1 MFAINL
7 FQESQKLLIQSFY
20 NTVMEHLLVLHWG
33 KMIIIETLEWV
44 WKDSWFGKYRE
55 KMEEEKD
62 DVKKDTLLDVTEKI
76 IWLIV
81 YINVY

>member
-1 MFAINL
+1 
-7 FQESQKLLIQSFY
+7 
-20 NTVMEHLLVLHWG
+20 
-33 KMIIIETLEWV
+33 
-44 WKDSWFGKYRE
+44 
-55 KMEEEKD
+55 MEEEKD